1 LAGCPAADVQ
11 TALDRRLLFF
21 GGKGGVGKTT
31 CAAAT
36 ALEAARLGRR
46 VLLVSVDPAHS
57 VADVFGTP
65 VGGTPTRVV
74 ERLTALE
81 MDPEAEASRYLDEVR
96 AQVTRLFSP
105 SVVRQAFRQ
114 FELAAQAPGL
124 EDVAVFD
131 RVMRLVLEPPDTS
144 DLLIVDTAPTGH
156 ALRLLAM
163 PEALGDW
170 LHALAARRRE
180 IVEEQDRDRDRTD
193 ADPVLATLEARAALV
208 RAFHQRL
215 IDPSSAGFIM
225 VLTPERLPIE
235 ETKRAVD
242 TLEQMRVAIPGV
254 IVNRVLPAGI
264 DGEYHASRVR
274 QQRMYLDEIEARFA
288 AYPRVL
294 VSQLESDVH
303 GLEALNEVRAQLFA
317 GAPHANSVTPQ
328 GDWH

>member
-1 LAGCPAADVQ
+1 VRH
-11 TALDRRLLFF
+11 ALTRSLLFF

-31 CAAAT
+31 CAAAA

-46 VLLVSVDPAHS
+46 VLVASVDPAHS

-65 VGGTPTRVV
+65 VGGTPTRIV
-74 ERLTALE
+74 ERVTALE
-81 MDPEAEASRYLDEVR
+81 IDPEAEASRYLADAR
-96 AQVTRLFSP
+96 AHVAQLFSP

-131 RVMRLVLEPPDTS
+131 RVMQLVLEPPGDC

-180 IVEEQDRDRDRTD
+180 MVEDDAAKRDDPE
-193 ADPVLATLEARAALV
+193 ADPVLASLRSRGARV

-215 IDPSSAGFIM
+215 MDAATAGFVM
-225 VLTPERLPIE
+225 VLTPERLPVE

-242 TLEQMRVAIPGV
+242 ALEKMGVAIPAV
-254 IVNRVLPAGI
+254 IVNRVLPRGVE
-264 DGEYHASRVR
+264 GEYHASRVR
-274 QQRMYLDEIEARFA
+274 QQRVYLDEIDVRFA
-288 AYPRVL
+288 AYPRIAL
-294 VSQLESDVH
+294 AQLESDVH
-303 GLEALNEVRAQLFA
+303 GLPALERIRASLFD
-317 GAPHANSVTPQ
+317 T
-328 GDWH
+328 

>member
-1 LAGCPAADVQ
+1 VQ
-11 TALDRRLLFF
+11 TALDRTLLFF

-36 ALEAARLGRR
+36 ALEGARRGRR

-65 VGGTPTRVV
+65 VGATPTPIVDG
-74 ERLTALE
+74 LTALE
-81 MDPEAEASRYLDEVR
+81 IDPDQEASRYLDEVR
-96 AQVTRLFSP
+96 AQVARLFSP
-105 SVVRQAFRQ
+105 TVVRQAFRQ

-124 EDVAVFD
+124 DDVAVFD
-131 RVMRLVLEPPDTS
+131 RVMRLVLEPPDTC

-180 IVEEQDRDRDRTD
+180 IVEEQDRTRERTD
-193 ADPVLATLEARAALV
+193 PDPVLATLEARAARV

-215 IDPSSAGFIM
+215 IDPSTAGFVM

-242 TLEQMRVAIPGV
+242 TLEQMRVAIPAV
-254 IVNRVLPAGI
+254 IVNRVLPSEI
-264 DGEYHASRVR
+264 EGEYHASRVR
-274 QQRMYLDEIEARFA
+274 QQSMYLDEIEARFA
-288 AYPRVL
+288 AYPRVVL
-294 VSQLESDVH
+294 TQLDSDVH
-303 GLEALNEVRAQLFA
+303 GLGALHAIRAQLFA
-317 GAPHANSVTPQ
+317 SI
-328 GDWH
+328 

>member
-1 LAGCPAADVQ
+1 MAGCPAADVER
-11 TALDRRLLFF
+11 ALDRSLLFF

-36 ALEAARLGRR
+36 ALEAARRGRR

-65 VGGTPTRVV
+65 VGATPTRVV
-74 ERLTALE
+74 DRLTALE
-81 MDPEAEASRYLDEVR
+81 IDPATEALRYLDEVR
-96 AQVTRLFSP
+96 GNVARLFSP
-105 SVVRQAFRQ
+105 TVVRQAFRQ

-131 RVMRLVLEPPDTS
+131 RVMRLVLEPPDTC
-144 DLLIVDTAPTGH
+144 DFLIVDTAPTGH

-180 IVEEQDRDRDRTD
+180 IVDEQDRGRQTPEP
-193 ADPVLATLEARAALV
+193 DPVLATIEERAARV
-208 RAFHQRL
+208 RAFHDRM
-215 IDPSSAGFIM
+215 IDPSTAGFVM
-225 VLTPERLPIE
+225 VLTPERLPVE

-254 IVNRVLPAGI
+254 VINRVLPRDVEG
-264 DGEYHASRVR
+264 GYHAARVR
-274 QQRMYLDEIEARFA
+274 QQRVYLDEIDVRFG
-288 AYPRVL
+288 AYPRVVL
-294 VSQLESDVH
+294 SQLESDVH
-303 GLEALNEVRAQLFA
+303 GLGALDVIRAQLFVPA
-317 GAPHANSVTPQ
+317 RRERSTAR
-328 GDWH
+328 

>member
-1 LAGCPAADVQ
+1 MRN
-11 TALDRRLLFF
+11 ALDRNLLFF

-36 ALEAARLGRR
+36 ALEAARRGRR

-65 VGGTPTRVV
+65 VGPLPTRIV

-81 MDPEAEASRYLDEVR
+81 IDPDAEASRYLDDVR
-96 AQVTRLFSP
+96 AQVARLFSP
-105 SVVRQAFRQ
+105 AVVRQAFRQ
-114 FELAAQAPGL
+114 FELAAQTPGL
-124 EDVAVFD
+124 DDVAVFD
-131 RVMRLVLEPPDTS
+131 RVMRLVLEPPDTC

-180 IVEEQDRDRDRTD
+180 SVEEDERTRDNPE
-193 ADPVLATLEARAALV
+193 ADPVLASLEARGARV
-208 RAFHQRL
+208 RAFHERL
-215 IDPSSAGFIM
+215 MNPSAAGFVL

-242 TLEQMRVAIPGV
+242 ALEQMRVAIPAV
-254 IVNRVLPAGI
+254 IVNRVLPSSIEG
-264 DGEYHASRVR
+264 DYHEARVR
-274 QQRMYLDEIEARFA
+274 QQRVYLEEIDTRFA
-288 AYPRVL
+288 EYPRVI
-294 VSQLESDVH
+294 VTQLESDVH
-303 GLEALNEVRAQLFA
+303 GLGALEEVRGQLF
-317 GAPHANSVTPQ
+317 HS
-328 GDWH
+328 